1 MNSEEIRG
9 TLKKYNLQSWSK
21 QRNLNPISVEKA
33 SGIYFWD
40 YEGNRYSDMSS
51 QLVNLNLGFG
61 NKEIGDA
68 IKEQVD
74 RFCFIGPSYGA
85 ESRAKLAKKII
96 ELMPENMGKVFF
108 TNAGAE
114 SNENAIKIARMYT
127 GKNKI
132 FSRYRSYHGSSFG
145 SGNLTGEP
153 RRYTL
158 EPGIPGFVK
167 FFDPYIYREAVEFE
181 SEEAATKYYLTKL
194 EEQLQY
200 EGSNSI
206 AAIVLETITGSN
218 GIIIPP
224 KGYLPGVRALCDKYG
239 ILMICDEVMTGWC
252 RTGKMF
258 AFENFD
264 VKPDIV
270 TFAKGVT
277 CGYIPL
283 GGVVV
288 SSKIAEYFDDN
299 LLSCGL
305 TYSGHPLACAAGVA
319 CIDYYE
325 EHHIADNVNKA
336 GKVLGEFLEKMKASH
351 PCVGD
356 VRYIGLFSAVELV
369 KDKATKEA
377 LVPYGKD
384 PGGIMG
390 KILGKLKE
398 RGFMT
403 YTHENMILVAP
414 PLIITEEQLEEELA
428 KLDEVLG
435 FVDREF
441 IQVPV

>member
-1 MNSEEIRG
+1 MKGEEIKN

-21 QRNLNPISVEKA
+21 QGNINPISVEKA
-33 SGIYFWD
+33 EGIYFWD
-40 YEGNRYSDMSS
+40 YEGNRYTDMSS
-51 QLVNLNLGFG
+51 QLVNMNLGFG
-61 NKEIGDA
+61 NKAIGDA
-68 IKEQVD
+68 IKAQVD
-74 RFCFIGPSYGA
+74 QYCFVGPSFGA
-85 ESRAKLAKKII
+85 ESRAELVKKVI
-96 ELMPENMGKVFF
+96 EFMPDNMGKVFL
-108 TNAGAE
+108 TNAGADA
-114 SNENAIKIARMYT
+114 NENAIKIARMFT

-145 SGNLTGEP
+145 AGNLTGEP
-153 RRYTL
+153 RRYAL

-167 FFDPYIYREAVEFE
+167 FYDPYIYREAIEFE

-194 EEQLQY
+194 EEQIQY
-200 EGSNSI
+200 EGSSTI

-224 KGYLPGVRALCDKYG
+224 KGYLPGVRNLCDKYG

-258 AFENFD
+258 AFEHFD
-264 VKPDIV
+264 VKPDLV

-288 SSKIAEYFDDN
+288 SKEVAAYFDDN
-299 LLSCGL
+299 FFSCGL

-319 CIDYYE
+319 CINYYE
-325 EHHIADNVNKA
+325 EAGILENVNKV
-336 GKVLGEFLEKMKASH
+336 GKLLGEKLEKLKAIH

-356 VRYIGLFSAVELV
+356 VRYIGLFSVVELV
-369 KDKATKEA
+369 KNKGTKEA

-384 PGGIMG
+384 PEGVMS
-390 KILGKLKE
+390 KILGMLKE
-398 RGFMT
+398 RKFMT
-403 YTHENMILVAP
+403 YTHENMILVTP
-414 PLIITEEQLEEELA
+414 PLIITEEQLVEELI
-428 KLDEVLG
+428 KLDEVLSI
-435 FVDREF
+435 VDKEF
-441 IQVPV
+441 I

>member
-1 MNSEEIRG
+1 MNGEEIKS

-21 QRNLNPISVEKA
+21 QKNINPISVEKA
-33 SGIYFWD
+33 EGIYFWD
-40 YEGNRYSDMSS
+40 YDGNRYSDMSS
-51 QLVNLNLGFG
+51 QLVNMNVGFG
-61 NKEIGDA
+61 NKAIGDA

-74 RFCFIGPSYGA
+74 KYCFIGPSFGA
-85 ESRAKLAKKII
+85 ESRAKLSKKII
-96 ELMPENMGKVFF
+96 ELMPDNMGKVFF

-114 SNENAIKIARMYT
+114 SNENAVKIARMFT
-127 GKNKI
+127 GKTKV

-145 SGNLTGEP
+145 AGNLTGEP
-153 RRYTL
+153 RRYAL

-167 FFDPYIYREAVEFE
+167 FFDPYIYREPIEFE
-181 SEEAATKYYLTKL
+181 SEEAATKYYLAKL
-194 EEQLQY
+194 REQIIY
-200 EGSNSI
+200 EGPDSV

-224 KGYLPGVRALCDKYG
+224 KGYLPGVRELCDEFN
-239 ILMICDEVMTGWC
+239 ILMICDEVMTGWG

-258 AFENFD
+258 GFENFGI
-264 VKPDIV
+264 KPDIV

-277 CGYIPL
+277 CGYVQL

-288 SSKIAEYFDDN
+288 SKEIAEYFDEN

-319 CIDYYE
+319 CINYYE
-325 EHHIADNVNKA
+325 EADILSNVNA
-336 GKVLGEFLEKMKASH
+336 VGKILGEKLEEMKVSH

-369 KDKATKEA
+369 KDKETKEP

-384 PGGIMG
+384 PQGIMG
-390 KILGKLKE
+390 KILGELKE
-398 RGFMT
+398 RKFMT

-414 PLIITEEQLEEELA
+414 PLIITKEQLEEELA

-435 FVDREF
+435 IVDKQY
-441 IQVPV
+441 I